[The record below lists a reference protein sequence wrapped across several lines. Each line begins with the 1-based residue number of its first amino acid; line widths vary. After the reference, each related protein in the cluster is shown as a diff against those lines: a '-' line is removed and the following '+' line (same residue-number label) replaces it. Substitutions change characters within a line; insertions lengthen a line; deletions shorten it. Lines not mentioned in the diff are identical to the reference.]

1 MQKTYKH
8 FVDSTDIFTEMFLV
22 SAKCFNIKNTSINNI
37 EGLKE
42 HRQLGCI
49 QCQLNNIQRNIKKCI
64 KTYKYF
70 VTKTEEI
77 TMLFLVLAECFN
89 CENQSNSN
97 TEGLKEH

>member
-1 MQKTYKH
+1 MQNTYKY

-22 SAKCFNIKNTSINNI
+22 SAKSFNQENPSISI
-37 EGLKE
+37 TEGLKE
-42 HRQLGCI
+42 HRQLGYI

-77 TMLFLVLAECFN
+77 TMLFLVLTECFN
-89 CENQSNSN
+89 
-97 TEGLKEH
+97 

>member
-1 MQKTYKH
+1 M
-8 FVDSTDIFTEMFLV
+8 MFLV
-22 SAKCFNIKNTSINNI
+22 SAECFKIKNTSNSNT

-49 QCQLNNIQRNIKKCI
+49 QRQLNNIQRNINKCI

-77 TMLFLVLAECFN
+77 TMLFLVFAKCFN
-89 CENQSNSN
+89 RENQSNSN